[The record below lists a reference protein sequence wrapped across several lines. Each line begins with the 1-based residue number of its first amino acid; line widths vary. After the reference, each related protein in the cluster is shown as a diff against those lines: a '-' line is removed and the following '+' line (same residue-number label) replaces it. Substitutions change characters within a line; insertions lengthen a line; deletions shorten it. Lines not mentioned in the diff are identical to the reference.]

1 MAALRDSAE
10 KIAEFDVKVLY
21 VSLDT
26 AEKNAEFAASLKT
39 DLPVVSDP
47 DGRAAKSFGVL
58 GMGGLYSRRW
68 TFYIDAEG
76 ILRDIDKSVSPGTA
90 GVDMVGKLEALGFAK
105 RKTDESP

>member
-1 MAALRDSAE
+1 
-10 KIAEFDVKVLY
+10 VKVLY

-26 AEKNAEFAASLKT
+26 PEKNAEFAASLNT

-47 DGRAAKSFGVL
+47 DGRVAKSFGVL

-76 ILRDIDKSVSPGTA
+76 ILREIDKSVSPATA
-90 GVDMVGKLEALGFAK
+90 GADMISKLESLGFAK
-105 RKTDESP
+105 RAQAVTP